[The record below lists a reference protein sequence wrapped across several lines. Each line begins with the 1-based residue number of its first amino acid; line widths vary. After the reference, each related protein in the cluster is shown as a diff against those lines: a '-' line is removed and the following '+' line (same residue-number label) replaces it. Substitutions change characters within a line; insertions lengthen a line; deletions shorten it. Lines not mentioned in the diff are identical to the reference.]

1 MQVANLR
8 FLLRDDAIIRVLE
21 EDNLPYKKQRFLLFA
36 VQKNSKLELSKS
48 AKSAVSNALYF
59 LEYSFSLN
67 GLWYIIKSYDL

>member
-48 AKSAVSNALYF
+48 AK
-59 LEYSFSLN
+59 
-67 GLWYIIKSYDL
+67 

>member
-36 VQKNSKLELSKS
+36 VKKNSKLELSKS

-59 LEYSFSLN
+59 VEYSGTSLN
-67 GLWYIIKSYDL
+67 HEVRRP

>member
-36 VQKNSKLELSKS
+36 VQKKLQTKT
-48 AKSAVSNALYF
+48 
-59 LEYSFSLN
+59 
-67 GLWYIIKSYDL
+67 